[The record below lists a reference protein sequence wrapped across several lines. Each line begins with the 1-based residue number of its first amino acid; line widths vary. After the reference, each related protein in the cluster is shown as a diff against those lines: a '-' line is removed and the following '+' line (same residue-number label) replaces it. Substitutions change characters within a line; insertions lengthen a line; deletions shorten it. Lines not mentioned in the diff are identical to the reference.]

1 MSTLHRGRAGLVL
14 LLLLAL
20 LFPAGERTALAD
32 DPPLFVDWASLL
44 PGLSDTYNPSSEND
58 CVAGRPNCLP
68 ATIREMERR
77 FAPLGQSC
85 DHNAVFALAYLRTT
99 QTYGWARDQDG
110 YFQDTPWVNHEDA
123 VFARYYFEA
132 YDRWAA
138 GQRSQ
143 VPQAWL
149 IAFDAAAGRRV
160 TGSGNLLL
168 GMSGHVNRDLP
179 IMLAAI
185 GIATPDGHSRKP
197 DHDKVDEFLNVVVA
211 PLMAELTARFDSSMV
226 NIVTPYGLG
235 YAGVFQ
241 TLVAWRERAWRYAEL
256 LTEAPTP
263 EARALVVNEIETTA
277 ATEAS
282 ALVAANSYAPPLV
295 TSAPRDAYCAA
306 HNADPPPMSYA
317 FGTPSAY

>member
-1 MSTLHRGRAGLVL
+1 MSIRHRGRAGLVL

-20 LFPAGERTALAD
+20 SFPAGGRTALAD
-32 DPPLFVDWASLL
+32 DPVFVDWASLL
-44 PGLSDTYNPSSEND
+44 PGLTDTYNPSSEND
-58 CVAGRPNCLP
+58 CVAGRPNCLH

-85 DHNAVFALAYLRTT
+85 HHNAVFALAYLRTT
-99 QTYGWARDQDG
+99 QTYGWARDQEG
-110 YFQDTPWVNHEDA
+110 FFEDTPWVNHEDA
-123 VFARYYFEA
+123 VFARYYFDA

-149 IAFDAAAGRRV
+149 VAFDAAAGRRV

-168 GMSGHVNRDLP
+168 GMNGHVNRDLP

-185 GIATPDGHSRKP
+185 GIATPDGRSRKP
-197 DHDKVDEFLNVVVA
+197 DHDKVNEFLNVVVA
-211 PLMAELTARFDSSMV
+211 PLLAELTARFDPSML

-235 YAGVFQ
+235 YTGLLQ
-241 TLVAWRERAWRYAEL
+241 TLVVWRERAWRHAEL

-263 EARALVVNEIETTA
+263 AARALVLNEIETIA

-282 ALVAANSYAPPLV
+282 AIALANSYVPPLV
-295 TSAPRDAYCAA
+295 TSTSRDAFCAV
-306 HNADPPPMSYA
+306 HNADPPPTSYA